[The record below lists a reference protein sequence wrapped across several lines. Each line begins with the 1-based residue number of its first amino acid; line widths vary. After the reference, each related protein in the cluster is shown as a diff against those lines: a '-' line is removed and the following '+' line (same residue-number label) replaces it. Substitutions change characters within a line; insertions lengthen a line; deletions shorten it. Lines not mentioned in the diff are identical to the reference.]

1 MNGLTYDANGN
12 ILTMNQNGLKINSS
26 SAIDQLTYTY
36 QSNSNKLSKV
46 VDALNDNT
54 STLGDFKYDPATKGS
69 TDYSYDGNGNLI
81 SDANKKISS
90 ITYNY
95 LNLPTVITVTG
106 KGTITYTYDATGNK
120 LKKVT
125 VDNTISP
132 AKTTTTLYMGGT
144 VFQNDTLQFIT
155 NEEGRIRPVRDGS
168 GNITSFTYDYF
179 LKDHLGNVRMVLTEQ
194 KDTSFYPPA
203 SMEAAQ
209 ATTEEALYANLPQ
222 TRTGISSIAGYPT
235 DNFTNPNA
243 YVAKTNG
250 NGNKIGP
257 SIILKVMAGDKF
269 NIRVSSWYKK
279 NGATPGSPNS
289 IAADLVTNLINSLT
303 GSGGPVHGAI
313 TSAQLTSSGVV
324 PTSVSNFLSN
334 QPAPGATKPKAYVNW
349 ILLDEQFKFVQS
361 SSGAEQVGNDQE
373 FKIHT
378 RTNLPITK
386 NGYLYVFVSNETPN
400 IDVFFDNLQVTHN
413 RGPILEETHYY
424 PFGLTM
430 AGISSKAA
438 GSLTNKFQYNG
449 KEKQNN
455 EFSDG
460 SGLEWY
466 DYGARMYDPQ
476 IGRWHKTD
484 GKAELY
490 FATSPYAHALNQ
502 PTNAVDP
509 DGQLVIFVN
518 GFNNGSEGGKPSYW
532 RRTVTQSTLVSS
544 SLNGINSF
552 GIPSY
557 RNEFKTTTRQENFD
571 DAVMNHFND
580 HNSIYKD
587 GSMGGVGSILG
598 FPNNP
603 LSVGDRFADGK
614 IHGEMDAANIL
625 RNLARDKNGNITES
639 IKVVSHSMGGAWA
652 KGYITAIIK
661 YAKAHP
667 DEARGLGITEYDF
680 ASFQQNKQSAINGV
694 PLFQFD
700 NEGDNVVGG
709 TIGKL
714 TGSHHA
720 KESGREENGSND
732 NVNPNGGHSIFD
744 FMSAI
749 QNLQEGTY
757 KFINGQFIKQN

>member
-1 MNGLTYDANGN
+1 
-12 ILTMNQNGLKINSS
+12 
-26 SAIDQLTYTY
+26 
-36 QSNSNKLSKV
+36 
-46 VDALNDNT
+46 
-54 STLGDFKYDPATKGS
+54 
-69 TDYSYDGNGNLI
+69 
-81 SDANKKISS
+81 
-90 ITYNY
+90 
-95 LNLPTVITVTG
+95 
-106 KGTITYTYDATGNK
+106 
-120 LKKVT
+120 
-125 VDNTISP
+125 
-132 AKTTTTLYMGGT
+132 
-144 VFQNDTLQFIT
+144 
-155 NEEGRIRPVRDGS
+155 
-168 GNITSFTYDYF
+168 
-179 LKDHLGNVRMVLTEQ
+179 
-194 KDTSFYPPA
+194 
-203 SMEAAQ
+203 
-209 ATTEEALYANLPQ
+209 
-222 TRTGISSIAGYPT
+222 
-235 DNFTNPNA
+235 
-243 YVAKTNG
+243 
-250 NGNKIGP
+250 
-257 SIILKVMAGDKF
+257 MAGDKY
-269 NIRVSSWYKK
+269 NLRVSSWYEK

-289 IAADLVTNLINSLT
+289 IATDLITNLINSLT
-303 GSGGPVHGAI
+303 GTGGPVHGTV
-313 TSAQLTSSGVV
+313 TSTELNNSGVM
-324 PTSVSNFLSN
+324 PTAVNSFLSN
-334 QPAPGATKPKAYVNW
+334 QPAPGGTKPKAYLNW
-349 ILLDEQFKFVQS
+349 VLLDEQFKFVQAG
-361 SSGAEQVGNDQE
+361 SGAEQVPEESAFGTAPNNIVHPHV
-373 FKIHT
+373 KGG
-378 RTNLPITK
+378 LPITK
-386 NGYLYVFVSNETPN
+386 SGYLYVFVSNELQSNQRHQNKITDLELNPN
-400 IDVFFDNLQVTHN
+400 INVYWDNLQVTHI

-430 AGISSKAA
+430 AGISSKALQFGGA
-438 GSLTNKFQYNG
+438 ENRFKYNG
-449 KEKQNN
+449 KELQSK
-455 EFSDG
+455 EFADN
-460 SGLEWY
+460 SGLELY
-466 DYGARMYDPQ
+466 DFGARMQDPQ
-476 IGRWHKTD
+476 LGRWHKTD

-490 FATSPYAHALNQ
+490 FATSPYVYALNQ

-652 KGYITAIIK
+652 KGYITVIIK

-667 DEARGLGITEYDF
+667 EEARGLGITKYDF

-714 TGSHHA
+714 IGSRHA
-720 KESGREENGSND
+720 KERGREDNGSND

-757 KFINGQFIKQN
+757 KFINGQFVRQN